1 MKKDIAN
8 SKGVTLIA
16 LVITVIVLL
25 ILASI
30 ATYSGM
36 DIIESSKLSTFT
48 AEMKIMQT
56 QVNSLY
62 DKWKKGSMFDGP
74 KNS

>member
-1 MKKDIAN
+1 MKKNIAN

-48 AEMKIMQT
+48 A
-56 QVNSLY
+56 
-62 DKWKKGSMFDGP
+62 
-74 KNS
+74 